1 MTIHKIIKFTGD
13 YSKLKPMG
21 YEFQKLFAGNYMQW
35 CKRSGGEWSP
45 TTRIFKKG
53 ADVCMDHLTNFEGP
67 FFELYMDYKNRGE
80 ELPWEDMMYSGRSL
94 KLVTK
99 QSDFSVSFDYK
110 LYIDQERAN
119 MRAFEKDP
127 KADIP
132 DSAFD
137 LQTTWLKESH
147 LVALDELIALGWVEL
162 GTIGED

>member
-99 QSDFSVSFDYK
+99 QSDFSVSFDYQS
-110 LYIDQERAN
+110 YIEQERAN
-119 MRAFEKDP
+119 IKAFEENPNTTDVY
-127 KADIP
+127 
-132 DSAFD
+132 FD
-137 LQTTWLKESH
+137 LQTTWIKEPH
-147 LVALDELIALGWVEL
+147 LAALDELIDLGWVEL
-162 GTIGED
+162 GTIGEE